1 MYLLFSDKE
10 RKVYE
15 YVVRHFLACLSKD
28 AEGEETIVN
37 IEINNEKVIFIF
49 LFAVYYIIFDI
60 LNVVKKSLDG
70 FFFLENIFY
79 VNKNASIFSCHK
91 KIHNF

>member
-1 MYLLFSDKE
+1 MYDILICVLFFSDKE

-37 IEINNEKVIFIF
+37 IEINDEKVLI
-49 LFAVYYIIFDI
+49 LFR
-60 LNVVKKSLDG
+60 L
-70 FFFLENIFY
+70 
-79 VNKNASIFSCHK
+79 
-91 KIHNF
+91 

>member
-1 MYLLFSDKE
+1 MYNVCFSFIDKE

-37 IEINNEKVIFIF
+37 IEINGEKVI
-49 LFAVYYIIFDI
+49 VDCCM
-60 LNVVKKSLDG
+60 
-70 FFFLENIFY
+70 Y
-79 VNKNASIFSCHK
+79 VC
-91 KIHNF
+91 

>member
-1 MYLLFSDKE
+1 MIILFIETHIFYFIDKE

-37 IEINNEKVIFIF
+37 IEINEEKVIFISY
-49 LFAVYYIIFDI
+49 LY
-60 LNVVKKSLDG
+60 L
-70 FFFLENIFY
+70 
-79 VNKNASIFSCHK
+79 
-91 KIHNF
+91 

>member
-1 MYLLFSDKE
+1 MVFINEPYKYFYLLDKE

-37 IEINNEKVIFIF
+37 IEINGEKVH
-49 LFAVYYIIFDI
+49 LF
-60 LNVVKKSLDG
+60 
-70 FFFLENIFY
+70 
-79 VNKNASIFSCHK
+79 KN
-91 KIHNF
+91 

>member
-1 MYLLFSDKE
+1 MYVYFLDKE

-37 IEINNEKVIFIF
+37 IEINDEKVQIYCN
-49 LFAVYYIIFDI
+49 LYLYC
-60 LNVVKKSLDG
+60 NS
-70 FFFLENIFY
+70 
-79 VNKNASIFSCHK
+79 
-91 KIHNF
+91 

>member
-1 MYLLFSDKE
+1 MIFTTYNFYVFTLCLLDKE

-37 IEINNEKVIFIF
+37 IDINGEKVI
-49 LFAVYYIIFDI
+49 VYLCTECIIFI
-60 LNVVKKSLDG
+60 
-70 FFFLENIFY
+70 
-79 VNKNASIFSCHK
+79 
-91 KIHNF
+91 

>member
-1 MYLLFSDKE
+1 MIYIYCIINFIYIIFLDKE

-37 IEINNEKVIFIF
+37 IEINGEKVI
-49 LFAVYYIIFDI
+49 YM
-60 LNVVKKSLDG
+60 
-70 FFFLENIFY
+70 
-79 VNKNASIFSCHK
+79 
-91 KIHNF
+91 